1 MILVIWE
8 DYDSQPHARE
18 CADMWAAMELSKHL
32 KDCANITA
40 DIVNDEIVYVGA
52 MGANVVSEGKL
63 PNGEEYGWYK
73 RRGTKDTKYKG
84 RKK

>member
-1 MILVIWE
+1 MVTVKWE
-8 DYDSQPHARE
+8 DYDSQPHERACE
-18 CADMWAAMELSKHL
+18 DMWAAMELSKHL

-40 DIVNDEIVYVGA
+40 DIVNDDIVYVGA
-52 MGANVVSEGKL
+52 MGANVVLDGLL